1 MVVLLIE
8 DLPRSLAFYRRLD
21 VEFPPDADQRTDI
34 QVPIGDDR
42 QLVLTATFER
52 NVPDNTRRVAG
63 RASSSSSSSTGA
75 PPWHVNPADGLPQT
89 RLLLGRPLD
98 FDLSSALRAV

>member
-1 MVVLLIE
+1 
-8 DLPRSLAFYRRLD
+8 

-34 QVPIGDDR
+34 QVPIGDDH
-42 QLVLTATFER
+42 QLVLTTTLER
-52 NVPDNTRRVAG
+52 NVADITRRVAG

-98 FDLSSALRAV
+98 FELSSALRAV